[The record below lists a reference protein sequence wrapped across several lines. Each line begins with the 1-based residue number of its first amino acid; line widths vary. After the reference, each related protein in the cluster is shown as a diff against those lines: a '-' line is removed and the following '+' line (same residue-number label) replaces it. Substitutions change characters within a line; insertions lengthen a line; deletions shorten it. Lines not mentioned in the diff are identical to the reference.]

1 MLRQDGCKPAAS
13 NVYPFRAIN
22 LKQMKTVGLS
32 YLTVAE
38 QGADIETCL
47 AADATSCGPFE
58 TTRNYETCSQCSFD
72 IAAGHVSKLG
82 SYKQNLMLAS
92 NAECFDAAIIGAIAS
107 RLTTFGE
114 ELGKS
119 NGSNEAVLSGQGQNL
134 FRR

>member
-1 MLRQDGCKPAAS
+1 MLRQGGCKQAAS

-38 QGADIETCL
+38 QGAEIESCL
-47 AADATSCGPFE
+47 AADAISCGQFE
-58 TTRNYETCSQCSFD
+58 TERNYEICSQCSFD
-72 IAAGHVSKLG
+72 IAAEHVSKLNLTE
-82 SYKQNLMLAS
+82 YKQNLTLAS

-114 ELGKS
+114 ELGEL
-119 NGSNEAVLSGQGQNL
+119 NGQLRSAQDQNM

>member
-32 YLTVAE
+32 YLTAAE
-38 QGADIETCL
+38 QGAEIESCTS
-47 AADATSCGPFE
+47 ADSVSCGEFE
-58 TTRNYETCSQCSFD
+58 TTRNFETCNQCSAG
-72 IAAGHVSKLG
+72 IAAQHVSKIAA
-82 SYKQNLMLAS
+82 YKQNLVLAS

-114 ELGKS
+114 ELG
-119 NGSNEAVLSGQGQNL
+119 E
-134 FRR
+134 